1 MGRKEELWGNG
12 GEESRISHAVVSM
25 RNFYETQDVLSLIQ
39 LVDKYL
45 SGPDQNLKEANVF
58 S

>member
-1 MGRKEELWGNG
+1 MDRKEELWGNG
-12 GEESRISHAVVSM
+12 GKESSISHAVVSM
-25 RNFYETQDVLSLIQ
+25 INFYETQDVLILIQ
-39 LVDKYL
+39 LLDKYL